1 MSNGGGSSFGG
12 VQSAADAPDPN
23 DAIAKLKA
31 APTQAAAT
39 LLKVMTLPLSAPVAR
54 SARPIWCADTQSPL
68 SARHAPRGTTAEP
81 ITDTVGVGST
91 QSSPDSTFISR
102 KRRANRRTSDAAVAK
117 VSRHRLRAWNSGKYD
132 AQQSEST
139 MQRKPRSLASRTV
152 VLTQTSV
159 VTPQTSSVSMPRFL
173 SISSRSVW

>member
-1 MSNGGGSSFGG
+1 MSNGGGAGGGGSFGG

-23 DAIAKLKA
+23 DAIAKLNA

-68 SARHAPRGTTAEP
+68 SARHASRGTTAEP
-81 ITDTVGVGST
+81 ITDSVGVGST
-91 QSSPDSTFISR
+91 QSSPDCTFISR

-117 VSRHRLRAWNSGKYD
+117 VSRHRQRAGNFIRLRGGASLGTANRMTDTTSGV
-132 AQQSEST
+132 A
-139 MQRKPRSLASRTV
+139 P
-152 VLTQTSV
+152 
-159 VTPQTSSVSMPRFL
+159 
-173 SISSRSVW
+173 I

>member
-1 MSNGGGSSFGG
+1 MSNGGGAAFGG

-23 DAIAKLKA
+23 DTIAKLKA

-39 LLKVMTLPLSAPVAR
+39 LLKVMTLPLSTPVAR

-68 SARHAPRGTTAEP
+68 SARHASPGTTAEP

-91 QSSPDSTFISR
+91 QSSPDCTFISR

-117 VSRHRLRAWNSGKYD
+117 VSRHRQRAGNFIRLRSG
-132 AQQSEST
+132 A
-139 MQRKPRSLASRTV
+139 SLGTANRMTDTTAGV
-152 VLTQTSV
+152 APV
-159 VTPQTSSVSMPRFL
+159 
-173 SISSRSVW
+173 